1 MEQNNKSKQFEMEL
15 AKSKAEKTAEELK
28 QFAGEEDIEL
38 SMDKLENV
46 SGGWENVINAK
57 YLGDKD
63 DCYWSDELRY
73 CQHCGSKNGGVE
85 VEENHYWFRWKCF
98 DCKRISHTGVI
109 HVIE

>member
-46 SGGWENVINAK
+46 SERFMRSFKETA
-57 YLGDKD
+57 DK
-63 DCYWSDELRY
+63 
-73 CQHCGSKNGGVE
+73 H
-85 VEENHYWFRWKCF
+85 
-98 DCKRISHTGVI
+98 
-109 HVIE
+109 